1 MKLKEISELL
11 EAEIVAGKDKIE
23 NIEVEY
29 VGAADLMSE
38 VLAFT
43 KENAL
48 LLTGLTTPQVI
59 RTAQMVELSA
69 IIFVRGKR
77 PQPETKRLA
86 DELGIPL
93 LVTNELLYT
102 SCGKLYMKGLKN
114 C

>member
-1 MKLKEISELL
+1 MKLNDIAKLL
-11 EAEIVAGKDKIE
+11 NASIITCEDKID
-23 NIEVEY
+23 NIEVDF

-43 KENAL
+43 KENSV

-69 IIFVRGKR
+69 IIFVRGKM
-77 PQPETKRLA
+77 PLEETINLSKA
-86 DELGIPL
+86 TKIPL

-102 SCGKLYMKGLKN
+102 SCGKLYEKGLKN

>member
-1 MKLKEISELL
+1 MKLREIAELL
-11 EAEIVAGKDKIE
+11 NAEIVTCKDKIDE
-23 NIEVEY
+23 IDVEF

-77 PQPETKRLA
+77 PQQETINLS
-86 DELGIPL
+86 ESTNIPL
-93 LVTNELLYT
+93 LVTKELLYT
-102 SCGKLYMKGLKN
+102 SCGKLYIKGLKN

>member
-11 EAEIVAGKDKIE
+11 KTEIVTGKESIDK
-23 NIEVEY
+23 IEVEY

-77 PQPETKRLA
+77 PQPETIKLA
-86 DELGIPL
+86 EELDIPL
-93 LVTNELLYT
+93 LITNELLYT
-102 SCGKLYMKGLKN
+102 ACGKLYMKGIKN